1 MNNEQNK
8 KSKIQNLKSKI
19 KIMNLIF
26 LQQAPGG
33 MESILSSIVPF
44 LLIIVIF
51 YFLILR
57 PQQKRQKERA
67 KLLESI
73 KRGDKIITAGGIH
86 GTIEAIEDKTIL
98 VKVSDNVK
106 MKMERSAIT
115 TIVGVTDVEPEKKS
129 LLG

>member
-1 MNNEQNK
+1 MN
-8 KSKIQNLKSKI
+8 ILKT
-19 KIMNLIF
+19 IF

-33 MESILSSIVPF
+33 FDSILSSIVPF
-44 LLIIVIF
+44 LLIIFIF

-73 KRGDKIITAGGIH
+73 KKGDKIITAGGMH
-86 GTIEAIEDKTIL
+86 GLVEGLDDKTIL
-98 VKVSDNVK
+98 VKITDNVK
-106 MKMERSAIT
+106 VKMERSAVT
-115 TIVGVTDVEPEKKS
+115 TIIGVTDIEPEKKS